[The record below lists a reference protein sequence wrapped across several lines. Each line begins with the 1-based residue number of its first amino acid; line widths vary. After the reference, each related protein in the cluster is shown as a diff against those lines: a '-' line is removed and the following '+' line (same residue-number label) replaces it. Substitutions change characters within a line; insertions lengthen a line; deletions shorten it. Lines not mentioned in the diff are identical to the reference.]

1 MWKLKTLHLQGG
13 SVPPGNVLRREEIAL
28 GLEAASIIELAHKQ
42 AQTIREQARAEAQA
56 ERAAS
61 QREWEARFWQQAQT
75 LFADWY
81 EQRATEETQLVL
93 LAGKVLNEALQ
104 QLLDEV
110 DDERRFHALLRQL
123 LRHYP
128 RQQQATLYCASG
140 QEQEINGWLIAQPQL
155 SWTLC
160 ADPELEPDRLRLIT
174 EAGELMVDWRTLC
187 QQIAPALAEESA

>member
-13 SVPPGNVLRREEIAL
+13 SVPPGNVLRCEEIAL

-56 ERAAS
+56 ESAAS

-75 LFADWY
+75 LLADWH
-81 EQRATEETQLVL
+81 EQRAAEETQLVL

-140 QEQEINGWLIAQPQL
+140 QEQEINDWLVGQPQL

-160 ADPELEPDRLRLIT
+160 ADPVLEPDRLRLIT

>member
-1 MWKLKTLHLQGG
+1 MWKLKSLHLQGG
-13 SVPPGNVLRREEIAL
+13 SAPPGNVLRREEIAL
-28 GLEAASIIELAHKQ
+28 RLEAASIIELAHKQ

-75 LFADWY
+75 LFADWQ
-81 EQRATEETQLVL
+81 EQRAAEETQLVL

-104 QLLDEV
+104 HLLDEV

-140 QEQEINGWLIAQPQL
+140 QEQEINGWLVAQPQL
-155 SWTLC
+155 RWTLC
-160 ADPELEPDRLRLIT
+160 ADPALEPDRLRLIT
-174 EAGELMVDWRTLC
+174 DAGELMVNWRTLY
-187 QQIAPALAEESA
+187 QQLAPALAQENA